1 MCIFLWLELSHFFLG
16 FYKIMNKVISLF
28 LAASLFILAGCEKD
42 ETTQSIDERTNSEA
56 SADVMATTIGQ
67 ETGGAGVIAQDA
79 SNLAEGFSFSNGTI
93 AKDSKVLS
101 MDSTYDPTT
110 KTHTVTLL
118 RNKSFGEF
126 SYNALITYNYIFFT
140 GPVATPGFTKGVTD
154 EISIL
159 VNGKHQVNT
168 PRINTDDSSHV
179 EFLGTGMAAGGV
191 PPTLNGTYWRGGT
204 HTITKA
210 LQGKVITVDQT
221 ITFTNCEL
229 RRPTDSTVSIT
240 GVATG
245 NYNATGGGGGAVSRS
260 TVATFNGDGTAT
272 LAMTRT
278 NQGGTDSCL
287 IDVKTGKWL
296 KWLTSK

>member
-1 MCIFLWLELSHFFLG
+1 
-16 FYKIMNKVISLF
+16 MNKVISLF
-28 LAASLFILAGCEKD
+28 LLASLLILTSCEKD
-42 ETTQSIDERTNSEA
+42 ETTQGVDERTNSEA

-79 SNLAEGFSFSNGTI
+79 SNLAEGFSFSNGSFM
-93 AKDSKVLS
+93 KESKVVS

-118 RNKSFGEF
+118 RNKNFGEF

-140 GPVATPGFTKGVTD
+140 GPVATPSFTKGVTD
-154 EISIL
+154 RIRLTI
-159 VNGKHQVNT
+159 NGKHLTNT
-168 PRINTDDSSHV
+168 PRINSDDSSHG
-179 EFLGTGMAAGGV
+179 EFFVTGMAAGGA
-191 PPTLNGTYWRGGT
+191 PPTMNGTYWRGGT

-221 ITFTNCEL
+221 ITFSDCILN
-229 RRPTDSTVSIT
+229 RINDSTVSMT
-240 GVATG
+240 GTATG
-245 NYNATGGGGGAVSRS
+245 IYNATGSGGGTASRS
-260 TVATFNGDGTAT
+260 VVATFNGDRTAT
-272 LAMTRT
+272 LAITRT
-278 NQGGTDSCL
+278 NQGVTDSCM